1 MISVKHLKTVAGALL
16 VLSSFAGAQSAY
28 AVGTAATTAVNNRAT
43 VSYTVSGAPQTP
55 IESSPTGNSN
65 PGVGNGTNTSFVV
78 DNRID
83 FAVDE
88 VSGNATVVSPGQSN
102 AVLTFLVTNEGNAP
116 QGFQLDA
123 QNLATAT
130 TLFGQNDNVDFL
142 PLNTFVDSNGNGT
155 YDLGVDNATD
165 IDTLAADADVA
176 VFVVINVPL
185 TATNGQYAN
194 VRLQAVATAAGTGAA
209 APETET
215 AGGDTAGV
223 DIVFGDAGEDNVEVD
238 DDQYAV
244 QSAALSITKT
254 SDVIDDPFNA
264 PADAIAIPGATVEY
278 SVTIANTGLV
288 AAGGVSIS
296 DTLDANLTF
305 ANAQYP
311 GATDVEIQIG
321 VNPATYCIA
330 EAGADTNGDGCN
342 RTGATLNVNP
352 TPTPI
357 SVGPGQ
363 SAVVRFRVTIN

>member
-1 MISVKHLKTVAGALL
+1 MISVHKQLKAVVSTMLL
-16 VLSSFAGAQSAY
+16 LSAFAGVQSAY
-28 AVGTAATTAVNNRAT
+28 AVGTAATTTVNNRAT
-43 VSYTVSGAPQTP
+43 VTYSVSGNPQAP

-65 PGVGNGTNTSFVV
+65 PGAGNGTSTTFVV

-83 FAVDE
+83 FTVDE
-88 VSGNATVVSPGQSN
+88 VSGNATVVTPGQTN

-123 QNLATAT
+123 QNLANGT
-130 TLFGQNDNVDFL
+130 TLFSQNDNVDFL
-142 PLNTFVDSNGNGT
+142 PLNTFVDANGNGT
-155 YDLGVDNATD
+155 YDPGVDNATD
-165 IDTLAADADVA
+165 IDTLAADDDVA

-185 TATNGQYAN
+185 TSTNAQYAN
-194 VRLQAVATAAGTGAA
+194 VRMQAIATAPGTGAA
-209 APETET
+209 TPATET

-223 DIVFGDAGEDNVEVD
+223 DIVFGDDGEDNVEVD

-244 QSAALSITKT
+244 QSAALLITKT

-264 PADAIAIPGATVEY
+264 PADAIAIPGAVVEY

-305 ANAQYP
+305 ATAQYA
-311 GATDVEIQIG
+311 GATDVEIQVG
-321 VNPATYCIA
+321 GGPATYCIA
-330 EAGADTNGDGCN
+330 EAGADGNADGCN

-352 TPTPI
+352 TAPI
-357 SVGPGQ
+357 VVGPGQ